1 MRAAE
6 RRALLGDAVI
16 AQIRERVAAA
26 PKPPADVIDALR
38 PILARPARRVTE
50 RVSAAADA
58 A

>member
-26 PKPPADVIDALR
+26 PEAPADVVDKLR
-38 PILARPARRVTE
+38 PILARPARRIAE
-50 RVSAAADA
+50 RRPTADA